1 MRGLLV
7 TVMKTKIEDLIGMWH
22 TKLGFF
28 KEVQVKIGELQ
39 KSNLKLERK
48 RRQVQAILD
57 GIADIVAVVT
67 PQYRIRTINNSFY
80 TENSL
85 WMFKG
90 LCCAF

>member
-7 TVMKTKIEDLIGMWH
+7 TVMKTKIEDLIGMGH

-39 KSNLKLERK
+39 KSNFELERK

-67 PQYRIRTINNSFY
+67 PDYRIRTINNSFY
-80 TENSL
+80 
-85 WMFKG
+85 KVY
-90 LCCAF
+90 